1 MVSLSSRTVPDAVAG
16 LSERAQAVL
25 DRNRRDGWTCP
36 ARDFYP
42 HQWLWDS
49 CFVAIGLAHTDT
61 RRAAGELRALF
72 RGQWSNGMLPHMI
85 FAPDEPDV
93 GSRRIWQSLRFDAAP
108 RDVETSC
115 ITQPPLPAIA
125 ARHVA
130 GALPDTERRA
140 FLAELFPRIV
150 RYHEWLYRERDPD
163 ERGLVTLLHPWECG
177 LDTTPPWTAQ
187 LRHMHGPWWLEPA
200 LRLRLSR
207 VARLFRRDTR
217 YAPAAQRLSD
227 DDGLRMLALVHRA
240 KRHGFE
246 LRRMPP
252 DRSVL
257 VEDLAFNALLIAAND
272 ALTTIAEDLETT
284 VDPALAARIEATRVA
299 FAELWDEPT
308 GQYYSRARTTGRL
321 IKLPTVATFLTLLA
335 HLPSGAHEERLLAL
349 LGDESRFWPRHPVPS
364 VPIDAR
370 QFDAD
375 RYWRGPTWINTNWLV
390 VEGLRRTGHPDVASE
405 LRRRTLD
412 LVAHSG
418 FAEYFSALDG
428 EGYGAPEFSWTA
440 ALVLDLIVRET

>member
-1 MVSLSSRTVPDAVAG
+1 
-16 LSERAQAVL
+16 
-25 DRNRRDGWTCP
+25 
-36 ARDFYP
+36 
-42 HQWLWDS
+42 
-49 CFVAIGLAHTDT
+49 
-61 RRAAGELRALF
+61 
-72 RGQWSNGMLPHMI
+72 
-85 FAPDEPDV
+85 
-93 GSRRIWQSLRFDAAP
+93 
-108 RDVETSC
+108 
-115 ITQPPLPAIA
+115 
-125 ARHVA
+125 
-130 GALPDTERRA
+130 
-140 FLAELFPRIV
+140 
-150 RYHEWLYRERDPD
+150 
-163 ERGLVTLLHPWECG
+163 
-177 LDTTPPWTAQ
+177 
-187 LRHMHGPWWLEPA
+187 
-200 LRLRLSR
+200 
-207 VARLFRRDTR
+207 
-217 YAPAAQRLSD
+217 
-227 DDGLRMLALVHRA
+227 
-240 KRHGFE
+240 
-246 LRRMPP
+246 MPP

-257 VEDLAFNALLIAAND
+257 VEDLAFNALLVAAND